1 MVVGGSP
8 VLAAGANDEIGEE
21 AMAGGGGSVGESDGQ
36 PTRPGSN
43 AAGDGGACEGVKAA
57 TAGKLMREGE
67 KLGFRSQLL
76 PDLYL
81 LDPSDLDP
89 IVERRGEL
97 ESRIEVMRRGRGVG
111 KELKIQGRS
120 DRESSPLI
128 G

>member
-1 MVVGGSP
+1 MP
-8 VLAAGANDEIGEE
+8 QEMEE
-21 AMAGGGGSVGESDGQ
+21 HVYSFHLQ
-36 PTRPGSN
+36 
-43 AAGDGGACEGVKAA
+43 
-57 TAGKLMREGE
+57 
-67 KLGFRSQLL
+67 RSQLL